1 MKNIIA
7 LSPMY
12 TEDSNNLKKASI
24 NSPYELNRFNAKWS
38 IPEEFRSN
46 VIAVYG
52 EDIYAEIVAEQCNLT
67 LTKPDDNWLS
77 KISEEFTKRKIS
89 YGRLKE
95 FVDEENIFIK
105 CSDFKNFKAG
115 VFDQVTNIKGFDSLD
130 LESTVFTSEV
140 VEWELEVR
148 CFVLNNEIKTY
159 SSYWRN
165 DEFDTNQLSKTEQK
179 DLFEFFNKFMK
190 QYSETLPKAIVLDFG
205 IIKGKGWALIEANP
219 AWCSGL
225 YDCDAEKAL
234 EVIVESCVK
243 IEKNE

>member
-7 LSPMY
+7 LSPIY

-38 IPEEFRSN
+38 VPEEFRSD
-46 VIAVYG
+46 VIAVYS

-105 CSDFKNFKAG
+105 CSDFKSFKAG
-115 VFDQVTNIKGFDSLD
+115 VFDKVTNIKGFDTLD

-165 DEFDTNQLSKTEQK
+165 DDFDTNPLSEIEHN
-179 DLFEFFNKFMK
+179 DLFNFFEDFIQNYTEK
-190 QYSETLPKAIVLDFG
+190 LPKAIVLDFG
-205 IIKGKGWALIEANP
+205 IIKEKGWALIEANP

-225 YDCDAEKAL
+225 YACDAEKVL
-234 EVIVESCVK
+234 EVIVESC
-243 IEKNE
+243 IKN

>member
-12 TEDSNNLKKASI
+12 TEDSNNLKKASL
-24 NSPYELNRFNAKWS
+24 NTSYELNRFNSKWNV
-38 IPEEFRSN
+38 PEEFRKD

-67 LTKPDDNWLS
+67 LTKPDDDWLS
-77 KISEEFTKRKIS
+77 KISEEFTKRKIV
-89 YGRLKE
+89 YGRLKD
-95 FVDEENIFIK
+95 FVHEENIFIK
-105 CSDFKNFKAG
+105 CSDFKSFKAG
-115 VFDQVTNIKGFDSLD
+115 VFDKVTDIKGFETLD
-130 LESTVFTSEV
+130 PESMVFTSEV

-148 CFVLNNEIKTY
+148 CFVFKNEIKTY

-165 DEFDTNQLSKTEQK
+165 DVFDTDELSEREKKDMFQFFESFIQK
-179 DLFEFFNKFMK
+179 
-190 QYSETLPKAIVLDFG
+190 YSSTLPTGIVLDFG

-225 YDCDAEKAL
+225 YACDAEKAL
-234 EVIVESCVK
+234 EVIVKSCIK
-243 IEKNE
+243 K

>member
-7 LSPMY
+7 LSPIY

-24 NSPYELNRFNAKWS
+24 NSPYELNRFNAKWNV
-38 IPEEFRSN
+38 PEEFRAD
-46 VIAVYG
+46 VIAVYS
-52 EDIYAEIVAEQCNLT
+52 EDIYAEIVVEQCNLT

-77 KISEEFTKRKIS
+77 MISEEFTKRKIS
-89 YGRLKE
+89 YGQLKE
-95 FVDEENIFIK
+95 FVDVENIFIK
-105 CSDFKNFKAG
+105 CSDFKSFKAG
-115 VFDQVTNIKGFDSLD
+115 VFDKVRNIKGFDSLD

-148 CFVLNNEIKTY
+148 CFVFNNEIKTH

-165 DEFDTNQLSKTEQK
+165 NAFDTNPLSETEQK
-179 DLFEFFNKFMK
+179 ELFEFFKDFIQK
-190 QYSETLPKAIVLDFG
+190 YSSTLPNAIVLDFG

-225 YDCDAEKAL
+225 YDCDAAKAL
-234 EVIVESCVK
+234 EVIVESC
-243 IEKNE
+243 IKN

>member
-7 LSPMY
+7 LSPIY

-24 NSPYELNRFNAKWS
+24 NSPYELNRFNAKWNV
-38 IPEEFRSN
+38 PEEFRTD

-67 LTKPDDNWLS
+67 LTKPKDNWLVE
-77 KISEEFTKRKIS
+77 ISEEFTKRKIS
-89 YGRLKE
+89 YGQLKD
-95 FVDEENIFIK
+95 FVNEENIFIK
-105 CSDFKNFKAG
+105 CSDFKSFKAG
-115 VFDQVTNIKGFDSLD
+115 VFDKVTDIKGFDTLD
-130 LESTVFTSEV
+130 SDSMVFTSEV

-148 CFVLNNEIKTY
+148 CFVINNEIKTH

-165 DEFDTNQLSKTEQK
+165 DEFDTSQLSEIEQN
-179 DLFEFFNKFMK
+179 DLFEFFENFIR

-225 YDCDAEKAL
+225 YACDAAKAL
-234 EVIVESCVK
+234 GVIVGSCVK
-243 IEKNE
+243 N

>member
-7 LSPMY
+7 LSPLY

-24 NSPYELNRFNAKWS
+24 NSPYELNRFNAKWN
-38 IPEEFRSN
+38 IPEEFRAD

-52 EDIYAEIVAEQCNLT
+52 EDIYAEIVAEQCELT
-67 LTKPDDNWLS
+67 LMKPDDNWLS
-77 KISEEFTKRKIS
+77 LISEEFTKREIS
-89 YGRLKE
+89 YGQLK
-95 FVDEENIFIK
+95 DYINQQNIFIK
-105 CSDFKNFKAG
+105 CSDFKSFKAG
-115 VFDQVTNIKGFDSLD
+115 VFDKVTDIKGFDTLD
-130 LESTVFTSEV
+130 LDSMIFTSEV

-148 CFVLNNEIKTY
+148 CFVLNNEIKTH

-165 DEFDTNQLSKTEQK
+165 DEFDTNQLSETEQK

-225 YDCDAEKAL
+225 YACDTEKAL

-243 IEKNE
+243 N

>member
-7 LSPMY
+7 LSPIY

-24 NSPYELNRFNAKWS
+24 NSPYELNRFNAKWNV
-38 IPEEFRSN
+38 PEEFRSD

-105 CSDFKNFKAG
+105 CSDFKSFKAG
-115 VFDQVTNIKGFDSLD
+115 VFDKVTNIKGFDTLD

-165 DEFDTNQLSKTEQK
+165 DDFDTNPLSEIEHN
-179 DLFEFFNKFMK
+179 DLFNFFEDFIQNYTEK
-190 QYSETLPKAIVLDFG
+190 LPKAIVLDFG
-205 IIKGKGWALIEANP
+205 IIKEKGWALIEANP

-225 YDCDAEKAL
+225 YACDAEKAL
-234 EVIVESCVK
+234 DVIVESCVK
-243 IEKNE
+243 N

>member
-7 LSPMY
+7 LSPIY
-12 TEDSNNLKKASI
+12 TEDSNNLKRASI
-24 NSPYELNRFNAKWS
+24 SSPYELNRFNAKWTV
-38 IPEEFRSN
+38 PEEFRKD

-89 YGRLKE
+89 YGQLKD

-105 CSDFKNFKAG
+105 CSDFKSFKAG
-115 VFDQVTNIKGFDSLD
+115 VFDKVTHIKGFDSLD
-130 LESTVFTSEV
+130 LESTVFTSKV
-140 VEWELEVR
+140 VEWQLEVR
-148 CFVLNNEIKTY
+148 CFVLDKEIKTY
-159 SSYWRN
+159 FSYWRN
-165 DEFDTNQLSKTEQK
+165 NAFDTNPLSETEQK
-179 DLFEFFNKFMK
+179 DLFAFFNKFMK
-190 QYSETLPKAIVLDFG
+190 QYAETLPKAVVLDFG

-225 YDCDAEKAL
+225 YACDAEKAL
-234 EVIVESCVK
+234 EVIVESC
-243 IEKNE
+243 IKN

>member
-1 MKNIIA
+1 MRNIIA

-12 TEDSNNLKKASI
+12 TEDSNNLKKASF

-38 IPEEFRSN
+38 VPEEFRTD

-52 EDIYAEIVAEQCNLT
+52 EDIYSEIVAEQCNLT
-67 LTKPDDNWLS
+67 LTKPNDNWLAG
-77 KISEEFTKRKIS
+77 ISEEFIKRKIT
-89 YGRLKE
+89 YGQLKD
-95 FVDEENIFIK
+95 FLQEEDIFIK
-105 CSDFKNFKAG
+105 CSDFKSFKAG
-115 VFDQVTNIKGFDSLD
+115 VYHKLTDIKGFDTVD
-130 LESTVFTSEV
+130 LNSTVFTSEV

-165 DEFDTNQLSKTEQK
+165 NSFDTHSLSETEES
-179 DLFEFFNKFMK
+179 DMFEFFKGFIQK
-190 QYSETLPKAIVLDFG
+190 YSSTLPNAIVLDFG

-225 YDCDAEKAL
+225 YACDAEKAL
-234 EVIVESCVK
+234 EVVVNSC
-243 IEKNE
+243 IKN

>member
-7 LSPMY
+7 LSPIY

-38 IPEEFRSN
+38 VPEEFRSD

-105 CSDFKNFKAG
+105 CSDFKSFKAG
-115 VFDQVTNIKGFDSLD
+115 VFDKVTNIKGFDTLD

-165 DEFDTNQLSKTEQK
+165 NEFDTDQLSETEQK
-179 DLFEFFNKFMK
+179 ELSEFFKDFIQK
-190 QYSETLPKAIVLDFG
+190 YSSTLPYAIVIDFG

-225 YDCDAEKAL
+225 YACDTEKAL
-234 EVIVESCVK
+234 NVIVESC
-243 IEKNE
+243 IKN

>member
-12 TEDSNNLKKASI
+12 TEDSNNLKKASL
-24 NSPYELNRFNAKWS
+24 NSPYELNRFNAKWNV
-38 IPEEFRSN
+38 PEEFRAN
-46 VIAVYG
+46 VVAVYG

-77 KISEEFTKRKIS
+77 KISEEFTKRKIV
-89 YGRLKE
+89 YGKLKD
-95 FVDEENIFIK
+95 FVHEENIFIK
-105 CSDFKNFKAG
+105 CSDFKSFKAG
-115 VFDQVTNIKGFDSLD
+115 VFDKVTNIKGFETLN
-130 LESTVFTSEV
+130 LESMVFTSEV

-165 DEFDTNQLSKTEQK
+165 DTFDTDELSEIEKKDMFQFFESFIQK
-179 DLFEFFNKFMK
+179 
-190 QYSETLPKAIVLDFG
+190 YSSTLPLGIVVDFG

-225 YDCDAEKAL
+225 YACDAEKAL
-234 EVIVESCVK
+234 EVIVNSC
-243 IEKNE
+243 IKN